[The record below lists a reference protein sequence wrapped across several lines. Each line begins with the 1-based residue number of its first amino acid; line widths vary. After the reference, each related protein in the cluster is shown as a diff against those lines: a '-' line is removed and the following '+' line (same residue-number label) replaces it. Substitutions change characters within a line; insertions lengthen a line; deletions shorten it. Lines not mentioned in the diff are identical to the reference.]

1 MSQSVD
7 HWRWTVDVVRC
18 CSTPETVL
26 DSTGGGRFEPIGS
39 EEAGPR
45 ILLQAENK
53 MMLVHDVRL
62 ATGSS
67 TSDAKAE
74 VEAVLG
80 RGCTAGVGSRMFRF
94 EKKMMMNGHG
104 QRADR
109 RASQNAWDGAASI
122 RPTLSR
128 LEST

>member
-7 HWRWTVDVVRC
+7 HWGWTVDVVRC

-45 ILLQAENK
+45 ILLQK
-53 MMLVHDVRL
+53 KTMLDHDVRS
-62 ATGSS
+62 AGSS

-74 VEAVLG
+74 VEAVVG

-94 EKKMMMNGHG
+94 EKKMMMSGHG

-109 RASQNAWDGAASI
+109 RATDADESQNAWDGAASI
-122 RPTLSR
+122 RPILSR
-128 LEST
+128 LE